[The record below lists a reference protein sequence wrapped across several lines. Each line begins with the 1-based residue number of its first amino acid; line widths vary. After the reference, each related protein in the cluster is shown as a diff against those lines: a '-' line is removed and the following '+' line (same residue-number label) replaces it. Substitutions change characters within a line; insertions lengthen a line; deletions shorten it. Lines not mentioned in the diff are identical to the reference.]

1 MIPPGRIL
9 VCDDDPAL
17 LELTTDILEA
27 EGHEVEG
34 SSSARQ
40 ALDLM
45 EHRPYDVV
53 LADLVLPGTG
63 GLDLLRETRSRWP
76 ETEVIIITGHGN
88 IDTAVEAIK
97 EGAYDYVTK
106 PFHPGKF
113 ALDVRKALDHKRL
126 AEDVDRLRRR
136 IEGRDGLGA
145 LVGRSAPML
154 EIYGQIEQV
163 AAASSTVLILGESG
177 TGKELTAR
185 EIHNRS
191 PRRERPFVAF
201 SCSTIPT
208 SLLEAELFGHA
219 KGAYTGAVGTK
230 PGLFEAAEGGTVF
243 LDEIGA
249 TTPQAQVG
257 LLRVLQDGEVRRLGS
272 TESRNVDVRVI
283 AATNVDLE
291 RAMDQGTFRTDL
303 YYRLAGV
310 TLRLPSLRERP
321 EDVPLLAKHFLLH
334 YAERLHRPG
343 RTLSPRALE
352 ILCGAAWPGNVR
364 ELEHV
369 IERAVLFAER
379 EVVRPR
385 DLPET
390 LRQGRSDRGR
400 LELSSLDEV
409 ECDHIREVLR
419 HTNGNKLR
427 AARIL
432 GIPRASLYRRI
443 DKYGLRAPAVSLA
456 PVAGGRFLATRK

>member
-1 MIPPGRIL
+1 MNPGRIL

-17 LELTTDILEA
+17 LQLTTDILQA
-27 EGHEVEG
+27 EGHEVEN

-45 EHRPYDVV
+45 ERQPYDLV

-63 GLDLLRETRSRWP
+63 GLDLLREARSRWP
-76 ETEVIIITGHGN
+76 ETEVIIITGHGD

-106 PFHPGKF
+106 PFHPRKF
-113 ALDVRKALDHKRL
+113 AIDVRKALEHKRL

-136 IEGRDGLGA
+136 IEGRDALGGLI
-145 LVGRSAPML
+145 GRSTPMVEL
-154 EIYGQIEQV
+154 YGQIEQI
-163 AAASSTVLILGESG
+163 ASASNTVLILGESG

-185 EIHNRS
+185 EVHNRS
-191 PRRERPFVAF
+191 HRRDRPFVAF
-201 SCSTIPT
+201 SCSTIPS
-208 SLLEAELFGHA
+208 SLLEAELFGHV

-230 PGLFEAAEGGTVF
+230 AGLFESADGGTVF

-249 TTPQAQVG
+249 TTPQAQAG
-257 LLRVLQDGEVRRLGS
+257 LLRVLQDGEIRRLGA
-272 TESRNVDVRVI
+272 TESRHVDVRVI

-291 RAMDQGTFRTDL
+291 RAMDQGSFRTDL

-310 TLRLPSLRERP
+310 TLRLPPLRERA
-321 EDVPLLAKHFLLH
+321 EDIPLLANHFLLR
-334 YAERLHRPG
+334 YAEKLRRPA
-343 RTLSPRALE
+343 RAISPRALE
-352 ILCGAAWPGNVR
+352 MLCGAAWPGNVR

-369 IERAVLFAER
+369 LERAVLFAER

-385 DLPET
+385 DLPES
-390 LRQGRSDRGR
+390 LRSGRSERGR
-400 LELSSLDEV
+400 LELSSLEEV
-409 ECDHIREVLR
+409 ERDHIREVLR
-419 HTNGNKLR
+419 HTNGNKLK
-427 AARIL
+427 AAKIL

-443 DKYGLRAPAVSLA
+443 DKYGLREASPSLA
-456 PVAGGRFLATRK
+456 PVAGGRFLTTRK